1 MGSFWEVAP
10 LIIFFGVVAFIVKI
24 ILEHQTRKKLIE
36 KGMLDENVKYLYADR
51 PEDRILPSLKWGM
64 ILIGVGIAF
73 FIGQLVP
80 PDLAEEVTI
89 GGMFLF
95 AGLGLIL
102 YYVIANRM
110 VKKLKEKPSDQEI
123 VAWAQNSIDML

>member
-51 PEDRILPSLKWGM
+51 PETQMLSSLKWGM
-64 ILIGVGIAF
+64 ILIGVGLAV

-80 PDLAEEVTI
+80 PELAEEITI
-89 GGMFLF
+89 GGMFVF
-95 AGLGLIL
+95 AGLGLLL
-102 YYVIANRM
+102 YYVIANKM
-110 VKKLKEKPSDQEI
+110 VKKLKEKRSDQ
-123 VAWAQNSIDML
+123 DMVP

>member
-123 VAWAQNSIDML
+123 VA